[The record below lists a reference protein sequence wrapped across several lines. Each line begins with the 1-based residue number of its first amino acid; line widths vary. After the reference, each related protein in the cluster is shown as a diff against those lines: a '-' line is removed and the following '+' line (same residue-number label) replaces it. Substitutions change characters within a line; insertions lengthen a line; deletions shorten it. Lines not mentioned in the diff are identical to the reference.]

1 MMSRLPIR
9 WKITLAFAL
18 ASTIVLAAVGVFLY
32 ARLSADLDNTIES
45 DLRMRADHL
54 HELIN
59 QQQLTELPTTQAE
72 ELESDET
79 IAQILTPTGG
89 VVAANAYADV
99 RLLSPAQL
107 RAAVSGELFFD
118 RPGDAAIDESLRIFA
133 RPAFARG
140 ETFIVV
146 VTDSLDE
153 RAQTLAST
161 LGVEIVALAAALVA
175 SCGVG
180 YWVSGLALRPVED
193 LRQRADAISGDDL
206 ADAKRAPLPVSPVAD
221 EIGRL
226 GRTLNDMLDRIG
238 RAQAAQHDAL
248 EQQRRFLADAS
259 HQLRTPLSIIK
270 AEVELAQSGTTQ
282 GDDLRA
288 AMASVGEE
296 TDRLSGLTQQLLLL
310 AAADEERLSLSR
322 GPVKLG
328 DLLQDVA
335 ERAQSRAQLQ
345 GRMIT
350 VEADASII
358 SADWQRLEYAL
369 GNLVDNALT
378 HGAGDMELIAK
389 RDGDVVKVQVRD
401 HGAGFSDS
409 YLAHPFDR
417 FAPAASTGRGSGL
430 GLAIVQAITEAH
442 GGVVTLANEYGATVT
457 ISLPINPTRPDQDRH
472 RTGAQIVQGEALELF
487 VAVPRYLEPRG
498 GGHVVGV
505 PAKISNESA
514 IVTQIATQ
522 RIAHNQRCRIIGGD
536 AARRSR
542 SDGSELLG
550 EPPAKGGCCPATAV
564 DNQCADQ
571 HQTNSDLRRSS
582 SHQVDQA
589 ADRCTNGEC
598 HWSCGEAGEMR
609 KPGRRDKQ
617 ERPLPQHQQ
626 HRQSGLLIAPG
637 KRCAAKQRNHCGDR
651 YCAWVGAAHD
661 AEAGD
666 LIQPIKDGSIVTPAP
681 E

>member
-1 MMSRLPIR
+1 MSRLPIR

-18 ASTIVLAAVGVFLY
+18 ASTVVLAAIGIFLY
-32 ARLSADLDNTIES
+32 ARLSADLDNTIER
-45 DLRMRADHL
+45 DLRMRASHL

-59 QQQLTELPTTQAE
+59 QSQLSELPTTDAE
-72 ELESDET
+72 ELEADET

-99 RLLSPAQL
+99 RLLSPEQL
-107 RAAVSGELFFD
+107 RTAAGGDLFFD
-118 RPGDAAIDESLRIFA
+118 RPGDAVIDESLRIFA
-133 RPAFARG
+133 RPAYARG
-140 ETFIVV
+140 EPFIVV

-161 LGVEIVALAAALVA
+161 LGVEIVALVAALVA

-206 ADAKRAPLPVSPVAD
+206 ADAQRAALPVSPVAD

-238 RAQAAQHDAL
+238 RAQAAQRDAL

-259 HQLRTPLSIIK
+259 HQLRTPLAIIK

-322 GPVKLG
+322 EPVKLR

-335 ERAQSRAQLQ
+335 ERAQGRAQLQ

-350 VEADASII
+350 VAADESII

-378 HGAGDMELIAK
+378 HGAGDIEFVAK
-389 RDGDVVKVQVRD
+389 RDGNVVNVQARD

-417 FAPAASTGRGSGL
+417 FAPAASTGRGTGL

-442 GGVVTLANEYGATVT
+442 GGTATLANDHGATVT
-457 ISLPINPTRPDQDRH
+457 ICLPINPTRS
-472 RTGAQIVQGEALELF
+472 
-487 VAVPRYLEPRG
+487 VA
-498 GGHVVGV
+498 
-505 PAKISNESA
+505 A
-514 IVTQIATQ
+514 
-522 RIAHNQRCRIIGGD
+522 
-536 AARRSR
+536 
-542 SDGSELLG
+542 SDSGPTS
-550 EPPAKGGCCPATAV
+550 PATAT
-564 DNQCADQ
+564 D
-571 HQTNSDLRRSS
+571 
-582 SHQVDQA
+582 
-589 ADRCTNGEC
+589 
-598 HWSCGEAGEMR
+598 
-609 KPGRRDKQ
+609 Q
-617 ERPLPQHQQ
+617 ERQW
-626 HRQSGLLIAPG
+626 S
-637 KRCAAKQRNHCGDR
+637 
-651 YCAWVGAAHD
+651 AH
-661 AEAGD
+661 
-666 LIQPIKDGSIVTPAP
+666 
-681 E
+681 

>member
-1 MMSRLPIR
+1 MSRLPIR
-9 WKITLAFAL
+9 WRLTLAFAL

-32 ARLSADLDNTIES
+32 ARLSVDLDNTIES

-89 VVAANAYADV
+89 VVAANAYPDV
-99 RLLSPAQL
+99 RLLTPEQL
-107 RAAVSGELFFD
+107 RTVASSGELFID
-118 RPGDAAIDESLRIFA
+118 RQGDEVLDESLRIFA
-133 RPAFARG
+133 RGAYARG

-161 LGVEIVALAAALVA
+161 LGVEIVALAAALIA

-180 YWVSGLALRPVED
+180 YWISGLALRPVED
-193 LRQRADAISGDDL
+193 LRQRAAAISADDL

-259 HQLRTPLSIIK
+259 HQLRTPLAIIK

-322 GPVKLG
+322 EPVKLR

-335 ERAQSRAQLQ
+335 ERAQGRAQLQ
-345 GRMIT
+345 RRVIT
-350 VEADASII
+350 VAADESTI

-378 HGAGDMELIAK
+378 HGAGDMELVAK
-389 RDGDVVKVQVRD
+389 RDGDVVNVQVRD

-417 FAPAASTGRGSGL
+417 FAPAASTGRGTGL

-442 GGVVTLANEYGATVT
+442 GGTATLANDHGATVT
-457 ISLPINPTRPDQDRH
+457 ICLPINPTRP
-472 RTGAQIVQGEALELF
+472 
-487 VAVPRYLEPRG
+487 VAAP
-498 GGHVVGV
+498 
-505 PAKISNESA
+505 
-514 IVTQIATQ
+514 
-522 RIAHNQRCRIIGGD
+522 
-536 AARRSR
+536 
-542 SDGSELLG
+542 GSG
-550 EPPAKGGCCPATAV
+550 PIPPATAT
-564 DNQCADQ
+564 D
-571 HQTNSDLRRSS
+571 
-582 SHQVDQA
+582 
-589 ADRCTNGEC
+589 
-598 HWSCGEAGEMR
+598 
-609 KPGRRDKQ
+609 Q
-617 ERPLPQHQQ
+617 ERQW
-626 HRQSGLLIAPG
+626 S
-637 KRCAAKQRNHCGDR
+637 
-651 YCAWVGAAHD
+651 AH
-661 AEAGD
+661 
-666 LIQPIKDGSIVTPAP
+666 
-681 E
+681 